1 MEKHFCNYE
10 ISLALKELGFDEECS
25 AIYCNG
31 EFWLDFV
38 FGKNPKCR
46 FKNSNLL
53 EDDIVA
59 PLIFQ
64 AIEWLLKELD
74 FGYPL
79 LKFNIYSDYS
89 GGWDDDTGC
98 LKPFVNL
105 NEALLKGI
113 ELCKKQ
119 K

>member
-10 ISLALKELGFDEECS
+10 ISLALKELGFNEPTLGHYR
-25 AIYCNG
+25 IY
-31 EFWLDFV
+31 
-38 FGKNPKCR
+38 GKNLFYYSYIWGNVPDRYRIIK
-46 FKNSNLL
+46 
-53 EDDIVA
+53 A
-59 PLIFQ
+59 PLISQ

-79 LKFNIYSDYS
+79 LNFNIYSDYS